1 MERLTKP
8 TIGCFKYGLSNFNHK
23 PREFADYD
31 AFYAYNMAVKRLG
44 EYEDTGLTPEEIEN
58 LKDQSASD
66 VAEVVHGEWIEC
78 DCCDP
83 RDNWVKC
90 NSCGYETTL
99 SRNIKYGH
107 CPNCGAKMDGGK

>member
-1 MERLTKP
+1 MSKEYIDRNASLKAIDEIFSKTDQKSEEQIGVLKCRAAIREME
-8 TIGCFKYGLSNFNHK
+8 
-23 PREFADYD
+23 A
-31 AFYAYNMAVKRLG
+31 A
-44 EYEDTGLTPEEIEN
+44 
-58 LKDQSASD
+58 D

-107 CPNCGAKMDGGK
+107 CQNCGAKMDGGK

>member
-1 MERLTKP
+1 MSKGDLISRSALLE
-8 TIGCFKYGLSNFNHK
+8 
-23 PREFADYD
+23 
-31 AFYAYNMAVKRLG
+31 
-44 EYEDTGLTPEEIEN
+44 EYKKLWGN
-58 LKDQSASD
+58 SFSAILDLIRNSPAAD

-107 CPNCGAKMDGGK
+107 CQNCGAKMDGGK